1 MKKIAMIPFRSKQEI
16 AYNMIRESIV
26 TGEFTPGQKLIISS
40 LATNLS
46 MSEIPIREA
55 LKILESEQLI
65 TRYGQSLRVAAISV
79 KETMELLSVRLELE
93 SMAIRRAVKN
103 IDSKGIKDLEE
114 RLLQMKVALQLKD
127 TSTFGRLN
135 KEFHSAI
142 YEYCEVPVLI
152 KAIQEAWNQTER
164 ARYVFRIIPGRAGD
178 AEKEHYEIVEA
189 LRNKDAV
196 QAERALFEN
205 LRESFDLF
213 TEQLL
218 KNDNK

>member
-93 SMAIRRAVKN
+93 SMAIRRAVR
-103 IDSKGIKDLEE
+103 IL
-114 RLLQMKVALQLKD
+114 
-127 TSTFGRLN
+127 TP
-135 KEFHSAI
+135 KE
-142 YEYCEVPVLI
+142 
-152 KAIQEAWNQTER
+152 
-164 ARYVFRIIPGRAGD
+164 
-178 AEKEHYEIVEA
+178 
-189 LRNKDAV
+189 
-196 QAERALFEN
+196 
-205 LRESFDLF
+205 
-213 TEQLL
+213 
-218 KNDNK
+218 